1 MKYDEERDEL
11 LELIWKLREEG
22 IQDKETVHKRSWNKD
37 VKKAM
42 RCTLEADLIS
52 DSDGKITLT
61 TNGEEIAKMIVRRH
75 RLAEKLLREILQ
87 VGSNE
92 MDSTACELEHIL
104 GPEVTE
110 SICAFLGHPRFC
122 PHGKPIPLGE
132 CCGILKE
139 ENNESVVPLAKI
151 TPGDR
156 AKIIF
161 LVPRHHRRLHQLTNL
176 GIIPGAEILLHQ
188 KKPAYV
194 LRAGE
199 TDIAIDD
206 EIARHIY
213 VRKVSKLTQGSSA

>member
-1 MKYDEERDEL
+1 MKYVEESDEL

-22 IQDKETVHKRSWNKD
+22 IQDKETIYKRSWNKD
-37 VKKAM
+37 VKEAM
-42 RCTLEADLIS
+42 RCAQESDLIS
-52 DSDGKITLT
+52 TSEGKINLT
-61 TNGEEIAKMIVRRH
+61 TIGEAMAKMIVRRH
-75 RLAEKLLREILQ
+75 RLAEKLLKEILQ

-122 PHGKPIPLGE
+122 PHEKPIPLGE
-132 CCGILKE
+132 CCGIFKE
-139 ENNESVVPLAKI
+139 ETDKFVIPLAKAI
-151 TPGDR
+151 PGDR
-156 AKIIF
+156 VKIIF

-176 GIIPGAEILLHQ
+176 GIIPGAEIVLHQ

-213 VRKVSKLTQGSSA
+213 VRKVLK

>member
-1 MKYDEERDEL
+1 MKYDEESDEL

-22 IQDKETVHKRSWNKD
+22 IQDKETIYKKSWNKD
-37 VKKAM
+37 VKIAM
-42 RCTLEADLIS
+42 RCALEADLITTS
-52 DSDGKITLT
+52 EGKINLT
-61 TNGEEIAKMIVRRH
+61 TIGEAMAKMIVRRH
-75 RLAEKLLREILQ
+75 RLAEKLLKEILQ
-87 VGSNE
+87 VGPNE

-132 CCGILKE
+132 CCGIFKE
-139 ENNESVVPLAKI
+139 ETNKFVVPLAKVI
-151 TPGDR
+151 PGDR
-156 AKIIF
+156 VKIIF
-161 LVPRHHRRLHQLTNL
+161 LVPRNHRRLHQLTNL
-176 GIIPGAEILLHQ
+176 GIIPGAEIVLHQ

-206 EIARHIY
+206 EIAKHIY
-213 VRKVSKLTQGSSA
+213 VKKVSK

>member
-1 MKYDEERDEL
+1 MKYNEESDEL
-11 LELIWKLREEG
+11 LELIWKLGEES
-22 IQDKETVHKRSWNKD
+22 IQDEETIYKRSWNRD
-37 VKKAM
+37 MKKAM
-42 RCTLEADLIS
+42 TSALEENLIS
-52 DSDGKITLT
+52 SIDGKINLT
-61 TNGEEIAKMIVRRH
+61 AIGEARAKMIVRRH
-75 RLAEKLLREILQ
+75 RLAEKLLKEILQ
-87 VGSNE
+87 VDSCE

-132 CCGILKE
+132 CGGVLKE
-139 ENNESVVPLAKI
+139 ETKEFVVPLAKI
-151 TPGDR
+151 IPGDKV
-156 AKIIF
+156 KIIF

-176 GIIPGAEILLHQ
+176 GIIPGAEIVLHQ
-188 KKPAYV
+188 KQPAYV

-213 VRKVSKLTQGSSA
+213 VRKVSK

>member
-1 MKYDEERDEL
+1 MKYVEESDEL

-22 IQDKETVHKRSWNKD
+22 IQDKETIYKRSWNKD
-37 VKKAM
+37 VKEAM
-42 RCTLEADLIS
+42 RCAQESDLIS
-52 DSDGKITLT
+52 TSEGKINLT
-61 TNGEEIAKMIVRRH
+61 TIGEAMEKMIVRRH
-75 RLAEKLLREILQ
+75 RLAEKLLKEILQ
-87 VGSNE
+87 VDSNE

-122 PHGKPIPLGE
+122 PHEKPIPLGE
-132 CCGILKE
+132 CCGIFKE
-139 ENNESVVPLAKI
+139 ETDKFVIPLAKAI
-151 TPGDR
+151 PGDR
-156 AKIIF
+156 VKIIF

-176 GIIPGAEILLHQ
+176 GIIPGAEIVLHQ

-213 VRKVSKLTQGSSA
+213 VRKVLK

>member
-1 MKYDEERDEL
+1 MKYVEESDEL

-22 IQDKETVHKRSWNKD
+22 IQDKETIFKRSWNKD
-37 VKKAM
+37 VKEAM
-42 RCTLEADLIS
+42 RCAQESDLIS
-52 DSDGKITLT
+52 TSEGKINLT
-61 TNGEEIAKMIVRRH
+61 TIGEAMAKMIVRRH
-75 RLAEKLLREILQ
+75 RLAEKLLKEILQ
-87 VGSNE
+87 VDSNE

-122 PHGKPIPLGE
+122 PHEKPIPLGE
-132 CCGILKE
+132 CCGIFKE
-139 ENNESVVPLAKI
+139 ETDKFVIPLAKAI
-151 TPGDR
+151 PGDR
-156 AKIIF
+156 VKIIF

-176 GIIPGAEILLHQ
+176 GIIPGAEIVLHQ

-213 VRKVSKLTQGSSA
+213 VRKVLK

>member
-1 MKYDEERDEL
+1 MKYVEESDEL
-11 LELIWKLREEG
+11 LELIWKLREED
-22 IQDKETVHKRSWNKD
+22 IQDKETIYKRSWNKD
-37 VKKAM
+37 VKEAM
-42 RCTLEADLIS
+42 RCAQESDLIS
-52 DSDGKITLT
+52 TSEGKINLT
-61 TNGEEIAKMIVRRH
+61 TIGEAMAKMIVRRH
-75 RLAEKLLREILQ
+75 RLAEKLLKEILQ
-87 VGSNE
+87 VDSNE

-122 PHGKPIPLGE
+122 PHEKPIPLGE
-132 CCGILKE
+132 CCGIFKE
-139 ENNESVVPLAKI
+139 ETDKFVIPLAKAI
-151 TPGDR
+151 PGDR
-156 AKIIF
+156 VKIIF

-176 GIIPGAEILLHQ
+176 GIIPGAEIVLHQ

-213 VRKVSKLTQGSSA
+213 VRKVLK

>member
-1 MKYDEERDEL
+1 MKYDEESEEL
-11 LELIWKLREEG
+11 LELIWKLSEEG
-22 IQDKETVHKRSWNKD
+22 IRDEETICKKSWNRD

-42 RCTLEADLIS
+42 TRAMEANLIS
-52 DSDGKITLT
+52 TSEGKINLT
-61 TNGEEIAKMIVRRH
+61 ATAEAKAKMIVRRH
-75 RLAEKLLREILQ
+75 RLAEKLLKDILQ
-87 VGSNE
+87 VGSGE

-132 CCGILKE
+132 CCGVLKE
-139 ENNESVVPLAKI
+139 EAEEFVVPLAKI
-151 TPGDR
+151 IPGDR

-176 GIIPGAEILLHQ
+176 GIIPGAEIVLHQ
-188 KKPAYV
+188 KQPAYV

-206 EIARHIY
+206 EIARHVY
-213 VRKVSKLTQGSSA
+213 VKKLPKKVDA

>member
-1 MKYDEERDEL
+1 MKYDEESDEL
-11 LELIWKLREEG
+11 LELMWKLEEEN
-22 IQDKETVHKRSWNKD
+22 IQDEATIYKRSWNKD

-42 RCTLEADLIS
+42 TYALEANLIS
-52 DSDGKITLT
+52 DSNGKINLT
-61 TNGEEIAKMIVRRH
+61 ALGEARARIILRRH
-75 RLAEKLLREILQ
+75 RLAETLLKEILQ
-87 VGSNE
+87 VGSSE

-122 PHGKPIPLGE
+122 PHGKPIPVGE
-132 CCGILKE
+132 CCGVLKE
-139 ENNESVVPLAKI
+139 ETDEFVVPLAKI
-151 TPGDR
+151 IPGDR
-156 AKIIF
+156 VKIIF

-176 GIIPGAEILLHQ
+176 GIIPGAEIVLHQ
-188 KKPAYV
+188 KQPAYV

-213 VRKVSKLTQGSSA
+213 VRKVSK

>member
-1 MKYDEERDEL
+1 MKYDEESDEL
-11 LELIWKLREEG
+11 LELMWKLEEEN
-22 IQDKETVHKRSWNKD
+22 IQDEATIYKRSWNKD

-42 RCTLEADLIS
+42 TYALGANLIS
-52 DSDGKITLT
+52 DSNGKINLT
-61 TNGEEIAKMIVRRH
+61 ALGEARARIILRRH
-75 RLAEKLLREILQ
+75 RLAETLLKEILQ
-87 VGSNE
+87 VGSSE

-122 PHGKPIPLGE
+122 PHGKPIPVGE
-132 CCGILKE
+132 CCGVLKE
-139 ENNESVVPLAKI
+139 ETDEFVVPLAKI
-151 TPGDR
+151 IPGDR
-156 AKIIF
+156 VKIIF

-176 GIIPGAEILLHQ
+176 GIIPGAEIVLHQ
-188 KKPAYV
+188 KQPAYV

-213 VRKVSKLTQGSSA
+213 VRKVSK